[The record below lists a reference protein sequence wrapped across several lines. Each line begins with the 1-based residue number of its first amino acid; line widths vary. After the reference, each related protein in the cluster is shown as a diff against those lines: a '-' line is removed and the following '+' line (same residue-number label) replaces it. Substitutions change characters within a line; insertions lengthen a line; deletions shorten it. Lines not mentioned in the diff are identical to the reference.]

1 MTTALI
7 FRNLFRHPIR
17 TTLVVLGIAVA
28 AALLLDMVML
38 SGGMERSFGRMLL
51 SRGFQIRL
59 SPKGTLP
66 FDTEGTIPAVT
77 PLVDSLRADP
87 AIAAAGAVVAGSVH
101 TRVGDSL
108 LTVVSYGIDPAG
120 QGLYQIDGGDD
131 LAPGDTTGLLL
142 TAPAAEA
149 TGWKIGDT
157 VSIEG
162 RLDPGAARAA
172 IERRLVVRA
181 LVRFLYDARDQRS
194 IGVHYRL
201 MQHLG
206 PAPERDAA
214 SMVMVKVRDDRSV
227 DEVARRIAADHRGI
241 EVNSVAA
248 LVVHFRKRLAY
259 FQQLSLILATISL
272 VVGVLLIGTILTIT
286 VTERLGEFA
295 VLRGIGFRR
304 ARVVRLVVVEGALL
318 TLVGAVAGTALG
330 LVTARYLDAI
340 LTSFPGLPAAI
351 SFFVAEPVGVT
362 KAAVAVMASGLGAA
376 AYPAWLAAKAPIA
389 ETLRA
394 DAE

>member
-1 MTTALI
+1 MTAALV

-17 TTLVVLGIAVA
+17 TALVVLGVAVA

-38 SGGMERSFGRMLL
+38 SGGMERSFGQMVL

-66 FDTEGTIPAVT
+66 FDTEATIPSVT
-77 PLVDSLRADP
+77 PLVESLRADP
-87 AIAAAGAVVAGSVH
+87 AIAAAGPVLAGSIH
-101 TRVGDSL
+101 TRIGDSL
-108 LTVVSYGIDPAG
+108 LTIVSYGIDPAG
-120 QGLYQIDGGDD
+120 QGLYQLDRGAD

-142 TAPAAEA
+142 SAPAAAA

-162 RLDPGAARAA
+162 RLDPGVARAA
-172 IERRLVVRA
+172 VERRLVVRA

-194 IGVHYRL
+194 IGLDYRL
-201 MQHLG
+201 VQHLG
-206 PAPERDAA
+206 PTPERDAA
-214 SMVMVKVRDDRSV
+214 SMVRVKVRDDAAVDSV
-227 DEVARRIAADHRGI
+227 AARIGLAHRGV

-248 LVVHFRKRLAY
+248 LVIHFRKRLAY
-259 FQQLSLILATISL
+259 FQQLSIILATISL

-286 VTERLGEFA
+286 VTERIGEFA

-304 ARVVRLVVVEGALL
+304 ARIVHLVVTEGAIL
-318 TLVGAVAGTALG
+318 TVVGAAAGVGLG

-351 SFFVAEPVGVT
+351 SFFVAEPSGVA
-362 KAAVAVMASGLGAA
+362 KAAMAVIASGIGAA